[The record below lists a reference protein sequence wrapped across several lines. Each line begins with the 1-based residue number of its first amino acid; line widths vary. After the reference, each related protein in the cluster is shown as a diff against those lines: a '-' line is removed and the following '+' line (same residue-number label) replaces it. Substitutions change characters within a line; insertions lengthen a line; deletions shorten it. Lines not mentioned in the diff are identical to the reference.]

1 MECNCHKA
9 EFAYRVVENGSK
21 CGVKCAVEMQAG
33 ERPCVSR
40 TAKDHFGRQSRPFFA
55 VFHPICSLF

>member
-21 CGVKCAVEMQAG
+21 CGVKCAVEMQAAG
-33 ERPCVSR
+33 YEIVKRFL
-40 TAKDHFGRQSRPFFA
+40 KKRQKTFA
-55 VFHPICSLF
+55 